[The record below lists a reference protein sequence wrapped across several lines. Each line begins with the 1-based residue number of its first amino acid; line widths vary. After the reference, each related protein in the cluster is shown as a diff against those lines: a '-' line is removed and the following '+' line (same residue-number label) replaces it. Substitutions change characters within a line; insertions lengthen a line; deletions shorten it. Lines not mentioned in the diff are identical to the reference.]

1 MPAASWQHTV
11 NAAAAFRMDNRRTTM
26 TEEQQRHNG
35 KASKDRKNDG
45 NINYGD

>member
-11 NAAAAFRMDNRRTTM
+11 NTAAAFRMDDRRTT
-26 TEEQQRHNG
+26 TTKEQQCDNG
-35 KASKDRKNDG
+35 KASNDRKNDG